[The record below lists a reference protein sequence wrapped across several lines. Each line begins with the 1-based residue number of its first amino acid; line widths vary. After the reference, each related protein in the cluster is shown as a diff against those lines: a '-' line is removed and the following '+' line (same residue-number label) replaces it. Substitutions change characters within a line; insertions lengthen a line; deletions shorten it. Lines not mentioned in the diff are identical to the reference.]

1 MIVAEDSTLNSSH
14 SVNSFDGEDG
24 RFADRSCEPRS
35 RQNEKTI
42 TLSAV
47 RFAAM
52 TFLAMREHTR
62 LELQQKLSRRFTM
75 SSELITTAV
84 QQLCDEAL
92 QSDERFTEA
101 FVGMRKRK
109 GQGPIRILNELKQRG
124 VEGDFISRYL
134 NKNDPE
140 WESLAKSAALK
151 KFGELE
157 TDNASRARQMRFL
170 QYRGFTT
177 DQIQSIWK

>member
-1 MIVAEDSTLNSSH
+1 MIVAEDSKLDSSH
-14 SVNSFDGEDG
+14 SVSGFEGDDELLVGRSFE
-24 RFADRSCEPRS
+24 SRS
-35 RQNEKTI
+35 RKGEISI
-42 TLSAV
+42 TLSTV

-52 TFLAMREHTR
+52 SFLAMREHTR

-84 QQLCDEAL
+84 QQLSDEAL

-101 FVGMRKRK
+101 FIGMRKRK
-109 GQGPIRILNELKQRG
+109 GQGPVRILNELKQRG
-124 VEGDFISRYL
+124 VEGDYISRYL
-134 NKNDPE
+134 DQNDPE

-157 TDNASRARQMRFL
+157 ADNASRGRQMRFL
-170 QYRGFTT
+170 QHRGFTT
-177 DQIQSIWK
+177 DQIRSLWK